1 MDEKAK
7 NLPEWRIPVTW
18 SVCGYVKIPA
28 ATLEE
33 AMEIAKD
40 EDGVI
45 PLPDEND
52 YVDGS
57 WELSETDVENVRE
70 LYNGNQQDL
79 AD

>member
-40 EDGVI
+40 EDGII
-45 PLPDEND
+45 PLPDDSD

-57 WELSETDVENVRE
+57 WELSETEVENVRE
-70 LYNGNQQDL
+70 LYNSNQQDL

>member
-1 MDEKAK
+1 MDKKAK

-40 EDGVI
+40 EDGI
-45 PLPDEND
+45 ISLPDDSD

-70 LYNGNQQDL
+70 LYNSNQQDL